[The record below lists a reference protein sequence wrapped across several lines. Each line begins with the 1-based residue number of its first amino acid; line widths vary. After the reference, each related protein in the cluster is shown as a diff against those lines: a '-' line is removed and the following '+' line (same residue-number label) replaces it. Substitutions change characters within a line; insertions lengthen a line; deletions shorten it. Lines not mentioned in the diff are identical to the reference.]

1 MRHIIVPVD
10 LGDFSQRIINY
21 AADFV
26 GDQNIK
32 LHLIHIIPLD
42 VSYVIGD
49 MGMQY
54 IQSAEDTAI
63 ASDKA
68 KLRAMTGKLD
78 EKGIVYSIKVE
89 QGIPADIIIEQ
100 AEKHNAEMIIMGSHG
115 RGLLYETFVGS
126 VTKDVLQ
133 ETDIPVLII
142 PDKFRKD

>member
-68 KLRAMTGKLD
+68 KLRAMTERLD